1 MTLSAE
7 ALFQLRRGEQL
18 LREREVRRR
27 DLRVLAERI
36 ATMLR
41 TEFNATQVWVFG
53 SVVRPWF
60 HEESDLDLA
69 VEGIAPSRQA
79 EAQECVAALATVSV
93 DLVFLEE
100 APLTLRERILTDGDA
115 LADR

>member
-7 ALFQLRRGEQL
+7 AQFQLRRGEQL
-18 LREREVRRR
+18 LRAREQRRR
-27 DLRVLAERI
+27 DLRATADRI
-36 ATMLR
+36 ASVLR
-41 TEFNATQVWVFG
+41 SDFGAHKVWVFG

-69 VEGIAPSRQA
+69 AEGISPSRRA
-79 EAQECVAALATVSV
+79 DAWERASALSSTSV

-100 APLTLRERILTDGDA
+100 AEPLLRERILSDGD
-115 LADR
+115 LLV